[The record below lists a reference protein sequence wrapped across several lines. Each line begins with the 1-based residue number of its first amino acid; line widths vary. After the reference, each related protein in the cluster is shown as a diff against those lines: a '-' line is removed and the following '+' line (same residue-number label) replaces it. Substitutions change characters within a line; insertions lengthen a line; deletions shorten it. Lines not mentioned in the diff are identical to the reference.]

1 MSACSDSSC
10 ENFSCESRS
19 REDWQNSPSDGAR
32 AQNVLP
38 RPAAARDTLL
48 AAAPVDVQRLRELNL
63 EDRSETAEGGEREQ
77 PQPEAERK
85 CALEDGARSVR
96 ESNRFPRNAAEER
109 SAGMYEQRQDAR
121 VPPNET
127 VSKMCGGPEL
137 MSRMPVA
144 LPTTRRSR
152 PVLVRNR
159 VRCNT
164 DGFII
169 LPQHRRDDAGGTSYL
184 IPPASVVPRPSEP
197 PSQPPQFNL
206 VPSILGAVGDD
217 EGDLA
222 LPHQQT
228 AQSPSS
234 LFSPYAAVS
243 SLYPEMWKPRTSAP
257 EEAVF
262 SSGSCDAAKSSS
274 RGASPVSKVDTGF
287 NDDRTRPEST
297 CGSDVDAFKKSSH
310 GSISACVSTL
320 PAQSDEDNL
329 EKAAVSLLER
339 VSLCGTLLS
348 GAQDDGMEQRR
359 HIVPD
364 ATDTRAVSASMGIEC
379 PQGSGLPPS
388 GAHAA
393 VSAHPGGE
401 YAANGCV
408 GVGHESASG
417 TAATVAEARGRL
429 SFESGA
435 DVLEKPSVSGIPAT
449 AVNEPRACR
458 ETDGAPQAHAFE
470 GGLTTVNGV
479 IRTEDPKRRGSI
491 DTSDSDCTATAPT
504 ERARDFT
511 VSPLLTFALENLRRQ
526 SENRDSFDVPGHG
539 LPPSLDLPE
548 RMHSPRD

>member
-10 ENFSCESRS
+10 ENFPCQSRP
-19 REDWQNSPSDGAR
+19 REDRQNSLSDGAR
-32 AQNVLP
+32 VQNVLP
-38 RPAAARDTLL
+38 RPAAARDILP
-48 AAAPVDVQRLRELNL
+48 AAAPVDVQRLREAKL
-63 EDRSETAEGGEREQ
+63 EGRCGIAEGGEREQ
-77 PQPEAERK
+77 PQREAERK
-85 CALEDGARSVR
+85 SALDGARSVK
-96 ESNRFPRNAAEER
+96 ESNRCLRNAAEGR
-109 SAGMYEQRQDAR
+109 SAGMYEQPQDAK

-127 VSKMCGGPEL
+127 VSKMCGPEL
-137 MSRMPVA
+137 MSHMPVS

-152 PVLVRNR
+152 PILVRNR

-169 LPQHRRDDAGGTSYL
+169 LPQHRRDDAGGNAYL

-222 LPHQQT
+222 LPHQQR

-243 SLYPEMWKPRTSAP
+243 SLYPEMWRPRSSAP
-257 EEAVF
+257 AEAVF
-262 SSGSCDAAKSSS
+262 SSESRDAAKGSS
-274 RGASPVSKVDTGF
+274 RGASPISRADTGF
-287 NDDRTRPEST
+287 NDDRTRAEST
-297 CGSDVDAFKKSSH
+297 CGSEVDVFKQSSH
-310 GSISACVSTL
+310 GSIAACVSTL
-320 PAQSDEDNL
+320 PVQSGEDSL
-329 EKAAVSLLER
+329 EKEAVSLLER

-348 GAQDDGMEQRR
+348 GARADSMEQRR
-359 HIVPD
+359 HTAPD
-364 ATDTRAVSASMGIEC
+364 ATDARAMSAFMEAEC
-379 PQGSGLPPS
+379 PQGSGVPPS

-393 VSAHPGGE
+393 VSAYPGG
-401 YAANGCV
+401 ACAGNGCV
-408 GVGHESASG
+408 AVGHESACGSAA
-417 TAATVAEARGRL
+417 TAAGATGSL
-429 SFESGA
+429 SESA
-435 DVLEKPSVSGIPAT
+435 DDVPEKPSVSGPPAT
-449 AVNEPRACR
+449 AVNGPRTCR

-470 GGLTTVNGV
+470 GDLTTVNGV
-479 IRTEDPKRRGSI
+479 IRTEGPKKRGSI
-491 DTSDSDCTATAPT
+491 DSSDSDRTATAPT

-526 SENRDSFDVPGHG
+526 SEHRDSFDVPGHA